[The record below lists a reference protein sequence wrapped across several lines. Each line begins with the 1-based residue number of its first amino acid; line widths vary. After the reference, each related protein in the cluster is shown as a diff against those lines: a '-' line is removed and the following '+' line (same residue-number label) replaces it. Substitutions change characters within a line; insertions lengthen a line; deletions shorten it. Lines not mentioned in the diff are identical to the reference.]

1 MEQPP
6 RQSLFWIA
14 SYPKS
19 GNTWLRVFL
28 ANYLLGGEK
37 PVPINSVG
45 KLGYADAD
53 ARHYERAN
61 GGAYDLG
68 DASKTVALRNRF
80 LLRIAVTG
88 PKVALVKT
96 HNYNSTINDVPLIP
110 KSYTRGSIYVAR
122 HPGDVAI
129 SFASH
134 YGLSIDEAIERMHEG
149 SAVIGGAGGTALQ
162 FTSDWS
168 SHVQSWAGAKTNKPR
183 VIRYED
189 MHTAP
194 HETFGRV
201 LHHLGVGID
210 KAKLDRA
217 INNSRFEELKRQ
229 EKADG
234 FSENT
239 PHQPRFFR
247 KGIAGSWRDI
257 LSNSQIKTLTSNHQK
272 TMQALGYA

>member
-19 GNTWLRVFL
+19 GNTWLRIFL
-28 ANYLLGGEK
+28 ANYLLGGSE
-37 PVPINSVG
+37 PLPINSVN

-53 ARHYERAN
+53 ARHYARAN
-61 GGAYDLG
+61 GGDYDIT
-68 DASKTVALRNRF
+68 DAGQTVALRNRF
-80 LLRIAVTG
+80 LLRTTLTG

-96 HNYNSTINDVPLIP
+96 HNYNSTINDTPLVPVP
-110 KSYTRGSIYVAR
+110 YTRGAIYVAR

-134 YGLSIDEAIERMHEG
+134 YGMSIDDAIDRMNERT
-149 SAVIGGAGGTALQ
+149 AVIGGADGTALQ

-168 SHVQSWAGAKTNKPR
+168 SHVHSWVGAKAHKVR

-189 MHTAP
+189 MHAKP
-194 HETFGRV
+194 EDTFGRV
-201 LHHLGVGID
+201 LRHIGVGVD
-210 KAKLDRA
+210 KAKLARA
-217 INNSRFEELKRQ
+217 INNSRFEELRRQ

-239 PHQPRFFR
+239 PHQPHFFR
-247 KGIAGSWRDI
+247 KGIAGGWKDI
-257 LSNSQIKTLTSNHQK
+257 LTGKQIDKITNDHRAAMTG
-272 TMQALGYA
+272 LGYV